1 MKIYRLV
8 RGFARQMSRANVNA
22 YAASTAFFIFL
33 SLIPMIMLICS
44 VLAVT
49 PIVQKS
55 DLLTAATIF
64 PPSITPLIVG
74 LIENIYDST
83 FGMISASAIVTV
95 WSAGKG
101 ILALMRGLNAMNG
114 VVEDRN
120 YVVQRLIAS
129 FYLIIFL
136 VMVVFSLVVMVF
148 GNLLASVI
156 VRHVPGME
164 SLFRL
169 LLHFRGIFSWCVMTL
184 LFALMYTFI
193 PNRRL
198 RFTWQLPGAAFSAV
212 TWNVFSWGFSIY
224 VRHSGGFDMYG
235 SLTTIV
241 ILMLWLY
248 FCFYLFLIGAHVNRF
263 LTPFRKVRE
272 KQRIRKG
279 NR

>member
-64 PPSITPLIVG
+64 PPSITRLIVG

-164 SLFRL
+164 SLFPAA
-169 LLHFRGIFSWCVMTL
+169 S
-184 LFALMYTFI
+184 
-193 PNRRL
+193 
-198 RFTWQLPGAAFSAV
+198 AFSRNFFLVRDDASV
-212 TWNVFSWGFSIY
+212 RPDVYLHSKLQAAIYLAASRRGLFRSDLERVFLGVFHLCQAF
-224 VRHSGGFDMYG
+224 R
-235 SLTTIV
+235 
-241 ILMLWLY
+241 
-248 FCFYLFLIGAHVNRF
+248 RF
-263 LTPFRKVRE
+263 
-272 KQRIRKG
+272 
-279 NR
+279 